1 MPLFLSGCLLG
12 DICPNIARKSKSKAK
27 AKAKAKAEL
36 AAKTM
41 TKISASGDRY
51 GFRRRGKKHNQ

>member
-12 DICPNIARKSKSKAK
+12 DICPNIARKSK

-36 AAKTM
+36 EAKTM

>member
-12 DICPNIARKSKSKAK
+12 DICPNIARKSK
-27 AKAKAKAEL
+27 AKAEL
-36 AAKTM
+36 EAKTM

>member
-12 DICPNIARKSKSKAK
+12 DICPNIARKS
-27 AKAKAKAEL
+27 KAKAKAEL

>member
-12 DICPNIARKSKSKAK
+12 DICPNIARKSKAK